1 MRPAVNAGVPGT
13 AAADGCGRDARDPSR
28 RGGSAAGN
36 AHEPGLGSR
45 PQTDA
50 GETPAIPAG
59 DRCGARTA
67 DAGETPAIPAGAAV
81 LRQAML
87 TGRAWDRGRPG
98 RKCLRAGRQCVLREG
113 KSVAPGPNCSLA
125 AGLIRRPYQ
134 PCSTQ
139 AACWLDL
146 TRPSRFWRGCA
157 ACLRRIPSSWQ
168 RNTPATASAQ
178 RSAEA

>member
-1 MRPAVNAGVPGT
+1 MR
-13 AAADGCGRDARDPSR
+13 GCL
-28 RGGSAAGN
+28 
-36 AHEPGLGSR
+36 GLR

-59 DRCGARTA
+59 AAVLRQAMLTSRAWDRGRRQMRARRPRSQQETDAGRAA

-168 RNTPATASAQ
+168 RNTPATASAR
-178 RSAEA
+178 RSAGA